1 MIAESGGRLGGL
13 TFRLTE
19 EEDSSILAG
28 SLDRLFALA
37 QSRGLDVDLHVD
49 ETGMASST
57 TLAQIAEAVLRSGFR
72 GQVVCGH
79 CCSLSVQEE
88 AVAARTIGLVG
99 EAGLAS
105 SAFRL

>member
-57 TLAQIAEAVLRSGFR
+57 TLAQIAEAVLRNGFR
-72 GQVVCGH
+72 GQVE
-79 CCSLSVQEE
+79 L
-88 AVAARTIGLVG
+88 TII
-99 EAGLAS
+99 AS
-105 SAFRL
+105 